1 MYSAGMLSISEC
13 RKLIGET
20 AKDLSDEQV
29 TEIRDALYELASIA
43 LDAAEEKR
51 IEAESIP
58 PESEG
63 P

>member
-1 MYSAGMLSISEC
+1 MLSISEC

-20 AKDLSDEQV
+20 ANDFSDNQV
-29 TEIRDALYELASIA
+29 REIRDALYELASIA